1 MKKNMILIAA
11 LIFLMLLMT
20 ACTGNDPLTP
30 SPTVPSATIPSD
42 NNAGS
47 PRQQARLKAALRL
60 NKSDQLSG
68 EYRLSRTRPAGC
80 PNENTAHRTIHL

>member
-47 PRQQARLKAALRL
+47 PATTSVPQATAPAAT
-60 NKSDQLSG
+60 STPESG
-68 EYRLSRTRPAGC
+68 APVE
-80 PNENTAHRTIHL
+80 